1 MKPAKPRCKA
11 VTKSGKPCGAWPT
24 ATGMC
29 FFHSNPNKASEL
41 GRIGG
46 RRNRRPKGEN
56 AHPAPKLE
64 GASASARIES
74 LYHDVEIGLIKPP
87 VANVLIKLTDLHVR
101 VQEKTA
107 FEDEIAKLQEQV
119 RILKSMIDMRD
130 FETSMSEVEGDEV
143 EGDEVE
149 EDKGEED
156 KI

>member
-1 MKPAKPRCKA
+1 MNTANPRCKA
-11 VTKSGKPCGAWPT
+11 VTKSGNPCGAAPT
-24 ATGMC
+24 PTGLC

-74 LYHDVEIGLIKPP
+74 LYHDVEIGLIKPS
-87 VANVLIKLTDLHVR
+87 VANVLIKLTDLHAR
-101 VQEKTA
+101 VIEKTA
-107 FEDEIAKLQEQV
+107 LEDEIANLQEQL
-119 RILKSMIDMRD
+119 RILKSIIDKRD
-130 FETSMSEVEGDEV
+130 FETSMHEV

-149 EDKGEED
+149 EDKAQA
-156 KI
+156 